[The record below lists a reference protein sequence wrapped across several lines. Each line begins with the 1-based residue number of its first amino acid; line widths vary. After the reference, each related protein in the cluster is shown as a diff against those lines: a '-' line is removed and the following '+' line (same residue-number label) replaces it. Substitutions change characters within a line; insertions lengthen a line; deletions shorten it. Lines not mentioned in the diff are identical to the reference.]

1 MKDIKR
7 LAGGDFL
14 LGKTEYI
21 SCFFPEDLSEEHK
34 IIMKTA
40 SDFISKEVMPKAVQ
54 IEQKDESLMRYF
66 LLKAGELGLL
76 ASDITENDG
85 GLGMDKVSGFLIA
98 EAAGISPS
106 WATTMMAHIGIGTL
120 PIVLYGNESQKL
132 KYLPSL
138 LSGQK
143 MSAYCLTEAGAGSD
157 AINGCRSKAVLSD
170 DGEHYILNGEKI
182 FISNGGW
189 ADMFIVFARID
200 NTDFSAF
207 IVERSFSGVSS
218 GPEEGKMGLHG
229 SSTTTVIFEDVMV
242 PKENLLHKPG
252 KGHHIAMNVLNIGRF
267 KLGAAATGGCKN
279 VLKLAA
285 TYTSQRRQFGKTICE
300 FGMIQEKLANLAYM
314 AYLNESLNY
323 RTVGLFDSAMSG
335 VESGDADGAV
345 SITAALREFAV
356 ECAISK
362 VFGSEAIDAAVDE
375 LVQIHGGY
383 GYVSDFPVE
392 RYYRDARV
400 NRIYEGTNE
409 INRLFITGELLK
421 RAVKGDLAL
430 MAAGAELK
438 DFLVDYS
445 PLMFEPDDSPLA
457 YQAHMLEMIKKSVLL
472 TAGATME
479 RFGRNLADEQ
489 EILRRLADM
498 IIWSYALDSG
508 LIRAQK
514 AIEANGLES
523 ARFHEK
529 AIMAAMDHMIG
540 IIELWARE
548 ILLHCGRD
556 DEMQTMRL
564 GLKKILKYQP
574 IDRISLNRDISQM
587 VIAKGDYPLYI

>member
-76 ASDITENDG
+76 ASDIPENDG